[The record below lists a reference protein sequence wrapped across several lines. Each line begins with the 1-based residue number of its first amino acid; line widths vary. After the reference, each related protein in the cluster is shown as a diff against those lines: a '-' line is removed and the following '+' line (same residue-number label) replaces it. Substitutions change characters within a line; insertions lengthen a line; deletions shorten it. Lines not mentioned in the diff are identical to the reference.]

1 MAETDVGSV
10 KGKEKGSGKRW
21 ILLIGAIAAVLLAVV
36 VAVFLNTQNS
46 SISEFTGKICNCR
59 QAEQQKYIGI
69 VEDCCCDY
77 ETVNRLNTEVLN
89 PLLQD
94 LVKTP
99 FYRYFKVGSY
109 FFFDH
114 ESI

>member
-1 MAETDVGSV
+1 MSDLVLFAIVRMAETDVGSV

-59 QAEQQKYIGI
+59 Q
-69 VEDCCCDY
+69 V
-77 ETVNRLNTEVLN
+77 
-89 PLLQD
+89 
-94 LVKTP
+94 
-99 FYRYFKVGSY
+99 RYF
-109 FFFDH
+109 
-114 ESI
+114 